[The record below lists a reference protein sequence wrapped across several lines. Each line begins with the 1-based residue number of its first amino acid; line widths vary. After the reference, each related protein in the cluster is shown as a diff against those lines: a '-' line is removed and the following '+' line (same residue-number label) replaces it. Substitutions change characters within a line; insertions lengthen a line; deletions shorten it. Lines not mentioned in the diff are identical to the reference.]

1 MPGPLPEPSARRM
14 GAVAAAIL
22 AGCLTAYYA
31 LPVYGHGGGRWF
43 PLRVGLFAL
52 GLILTG
58 CLLARQVVFARH
70 VSAAW
75 VRAQWLFAGICV
87 TVVLF
92 AAAYYALAVG
102 ASAQISGIRTK
113 TDALYFA
120 VTVLTTVGF
129 GDIHATGQAARVV
142 VTVQM
147 GFDVLFVATAASA
160 LRASSSARRAARA
173 S

>member
-1 MPGPLPEPSARRM
+1 M
-14 GAVAAAIL
+14 GAIAAAIL
-22 AGCLTAYYA
+22 AGCLTAFYA
-31 LPVYGHGGGRWF
+31 LPVYGGGTGRWL
-43 PLRVGLFAL
+43 PLRVGLFVLAL
-52 GLILTG
+52 IVTG
-58 CLLARQVVFARH
+58 CLLARQVVSTRH
-70 VSAAW
+70 VSVPRA
-75 VRAQWLFAGICV
+75 RAQWLFAGICV

-92 AAAYYALAVG
+92 ATAYYALAVG

-129 GDIHATGQAARVV
+129 GDVHATGQAARGV

-147 GFDVLFVATAASA
+147 AFDVLFVATAGSA